1 MTLLLD
7 ALATGWLCLFAIL
20 VLWLETL
27 VLSLVSGNPRRRFRA
42 LFANACSGT
51 CLLSALGLALRGNS
65 PIWILVL
72 LAASLV
78 AHAIDILLRG
88 PIQGRAFSR
97 RTE

>member
-7 ALATGWLCLFAIL
+7 ALNNGWICVFAVM
-20 VLWLETL
+20 VLWVETA
-27 VLSLVSGNPRRRFRA
+27 VLSLRSGDPKGRFRE
-42 LFANACSGT
+42 LCANACSGT
-51 CLLSALGLALRGNS
+51 SLIAALGLALRGDS

-88 PIQGRAFSR
+88 PA
-97 RTE
+97 